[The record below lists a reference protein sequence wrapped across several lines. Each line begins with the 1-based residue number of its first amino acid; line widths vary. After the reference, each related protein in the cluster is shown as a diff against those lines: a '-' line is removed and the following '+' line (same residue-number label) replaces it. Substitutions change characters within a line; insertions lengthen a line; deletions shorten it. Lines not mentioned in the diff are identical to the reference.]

1 MDNQSIV
8 EVVFSNLSG
17 IITAIGGFAAA
28 YYAFVIKRK
37 TGEQK
42 TIAQLQEHVA
52 LLMERDA
59 KKDKTISEMQEQN
72 VKQVSSI
79 QTLTYKLENMDE
91 DLGELRETLALE
103 RKEKTLYQEK
113 YQAERLEKMRILDE
127 NKKMLLDIE
136 RLKSEVRTLKSQLG
150 MHMD

>member
-1 MDNQSIV
+1 MENNTW
-8 EVVFSNLSG
+8 EVIFSNLSG

-28 YYAFVIKRK
+28 YYAFVIKKK

-59 KKDKTISEMQEQN
+59 KKDKSIGEMQEQN

-91 DLGELRETLALE
+91 DISELREALDLE
-103 RKEKTLYQEK
+103 RKEKVLYQEK
-113 YQAERLEKMRILDE
+113 YQNERLDKLRILDD

-136 RLKSEVRTLKSQLG
+136 RLKAEVRTLKSQLG
-150 MHMD
+150 MQID